1 MNAATLAL
9 IDAGIPLRAYACACS
24 ASMAWRNGEPEP
36 LVDVGHVEEA
46 AGGVV
51 LTVASL
57 PSTGKFR
64 HMQVNK
70 SQRSFDGP
78 VCVVFSDIVGRPVVE
93 TRPLYFLLGFC
104 IFPRHKL

>member
-1 MNAATLAL
+1 
-9 IDAGIPLRAYACACS
+9 
-24 ASMAWRNGEPEP
+24 MAWRNGEPEP